1 MLRYLHVWMHA
12 RYGAH
17 VASVAQLPYLLLQ
30 PGVSGACVTHIRQPP
45 LGLDM
50 PVSHTVAEQYE

>member
-1 MLRYLHVWMHA
+1 MHA

-17 VASVAQLPYLLLQ
+17 VASVAQVPNRLLQ
-30 PGVSGACVTHIRQPP
+30 PGVLGACVTHIRHPP

-50 PVSHTVAEQYE
+50 PVSQTVAEQSE